1 QNECPWKP
9 WC

>member
-1 QNECPWKP
+1 GDCPWKP